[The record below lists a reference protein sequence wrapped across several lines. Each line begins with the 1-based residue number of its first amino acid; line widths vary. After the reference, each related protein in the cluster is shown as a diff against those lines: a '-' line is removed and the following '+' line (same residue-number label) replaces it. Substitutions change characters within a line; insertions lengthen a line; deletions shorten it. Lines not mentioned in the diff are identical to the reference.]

1 MRSAA
6 TIAALELRR
15 RLRDRS
21 LLVQGVLGPILLA
34 GIMGLAFGGGSGTA
48 LEVALGL
55 VDEDGSPIST
65 QVFDG
70 LRAVVAGD
78 DGPPVVLEDVATRAR
93 AREAVGDDRLDAALV
108 VPTGFGDAI
117 LGGGEG
123 PGIEV
128 LATNEKRVSGDI
140 AVSVAEQL
148 AASLDA
154 TRISFAV
161 ASALDAEPPDRP
173 LEPTLRITEEPVGG
187 EFNAVAYFA
196 PSMAI
201 LFLFF
206 TVGAGAKS
214 LLRERADGTLARVR
228 AAPVTVGSV
237 LAGKALAV
245 LVAGIVS
252 LAVVWAVTATAFG
265 ADWGAPAGV
274 ALVLVGAVI
283 AVAGIAAVL
292 AGLARTEAQA
302 ESTTAATA
310 VVLALVGGN
319 FISPGAL
326 PPLIEQL
333 SLFTPNGWAL
343 RALTELSA
351 GGASVGEVVPAFL
364 VLLGMGAVAGW
375 AGTTLLRRSLS

>member
-1 MRSAA
+1 MRAAA
-6 TIAALELRR
+6 TIAALEVRR
-15 RLRDRS
+15 RVRDRS

-34 GIMGLAFGGGSGTA
+34 GIIGLAFGGGSGTA
-48 LEVALGL
+48 LEVELGL
-55 VDEDGSPIST
+55 VDEDGSPVSA
-65 QVFDG
+65 QVLDG

-78 DGPPVVLEDVATRAR
+78 DGPPVVLEDVATRAG
-93 AREAVGDDRLDAALV
+93 AREAVSDDRLDAALV
-108 VPTGFGDAI
+108 VPAGFGDAV
-117 LGGGEG
+117 LGGGDG

-154 TRISFAV
+154 TRISFVV
-161 ASALDAEPPDRP
+161 ASALDVEPPDRA
-173 LEPTLRITEEPVGG
+173 LEPSLQITEEPVGG
-187 EFNAVAYFA
+187 EFDAVAFFA

-228 AAPVTVGSV
+228 AAPVTEGSV

-245 LVAGIVS
+245 LVAGTVS

-274 ALVLVGAVI
+274 ALVLVGVVI

-302 ESTTAATA
+302 DSTTAATA
-310 VVLALVGGN
+310 FVLALVGGN

-326 PPLIEQL
+326 PPLFERL
-333 SLFTPNGWAL
+333 SLLTPNGWAL
-343 RALTELSA
+343 RALIELSA
-351 GGASVGEVVPAFL
+351 GEASVGEVVPAFL
-364 VLLGMGAVAGW
+364 VLLGMGAVAGL
-375 AGTTLLRRSLS
+375 AGTALLRRSLS